1 MIGIL
6 KDFIRLY
13 GERAFTYLFFDA
25 FVVCK
30 QVVDVM
36 LAKTDCNLW
45 ILQEL
50 NSLEP
55 HENFR
60 LWLTAETHPKFP
72 TILLQTSLKVT
83 YEVRDLLLAL
93 FHIESNYEGNVK
105 LYIKIWKQLGIN
117 VRIWSFASTGSV
129 HLLTKKTSAKQCFSL
144 VVKSVFALF
153 LLTFNSLSNL
163 LGFKLFLAGSTRN

>member
-1 MIGIL
+1 M
-6 KDFIRLY
+6 
-13 GERAFTYLFFDA
+13 
-25 FVVCK
+25 
-30 QVVDVM
+30 
-36 LAKTDCNLW
+36 
-45 ILQEL
+45 
-50 NSLEP
+50 EP

-105 LYIKIWKQLGIN
+105 LYIKSWKQLGIN

-129 HLLTKKTSAKQCFSL
+129 HLLTEKTSAKQCYSL
-144 VVKSVFALF
+144 VVKSVFAL
-153 LLTFNSLSNL
+153 LFN
-163 LGFKLFLAGSTRN
+163 FQFFE